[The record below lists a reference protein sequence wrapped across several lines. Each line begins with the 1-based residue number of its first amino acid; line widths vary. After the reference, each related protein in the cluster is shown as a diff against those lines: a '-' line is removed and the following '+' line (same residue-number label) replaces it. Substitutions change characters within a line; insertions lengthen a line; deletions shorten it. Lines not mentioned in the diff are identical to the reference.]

1 MNNSNLVCDLVHDV
15 VTLHF
20 KITRAIGVGLE
31 SYKASLIENL
41 KVYQEQFEIN
51 CF

>member
-20 KITRAIGVGLE
+20 KITRATGVGLE
-31 SYKASLIENL
+31 SYIASLIEIL
-41 KVYQEQFEIN
+41 KVYFKQF
-51 CF
+51 